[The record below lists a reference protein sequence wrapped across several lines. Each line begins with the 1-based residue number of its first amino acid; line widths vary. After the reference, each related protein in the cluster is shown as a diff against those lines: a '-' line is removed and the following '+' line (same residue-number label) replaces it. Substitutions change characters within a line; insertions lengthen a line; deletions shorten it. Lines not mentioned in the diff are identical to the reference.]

1 MSDPANDLELVKEEA
16 QIKKTASYNTTKSG
30 FNIAFLQNILSVEI
44 KRLVELQSNTISL
57 LETMIEEMKKKPL
70 NGGSE

>member
-16 QIKKTASYNTTKSG
+16 QIKKTASYNTTKNG